1 VDEGE
6 GDEGVEHEGDGPL
19 GEDGRRAEVV
29 ARASTGGTHGDGS
42 KIQLPEQ
49 QSTRRQ
55 WEDKEWSACWLTV
68 VEMVLVNCSRP
79 VRVWSICSHR
89 YRPVSMVF

>member
-1 VDEGE
+1 MEEGE

-55 WEDKEWSACWLTV
+55 WEDKKWSACWLTV
-68 VEMVLVNCSRP
+68 VEMEYSL
-79 VRVWSICSHR
+79 IKH
-89 YRPVSMVF
+89 